1 MAGEVREGGG
11 AASMPDAG
19 RTESDSLEPAS
30 QAGARGQSSYQV
42 GHSEISIVNFFT
54 ESVL

>member
-1 MAGEVREGGG
+1 MAGKVGESGRDPGK
-11 AASMPDAG
+11 PDAG

-42 GHSEISIVNFFT
+42 GHSEVSIVKFYT
-54 ESVL
+54 ETEM